1 MGKTEEEQL
10 NDAEP
15 ASPELPLENVAGRC
29 PPCRSVGRI
38 LSLRC
43 IAALLI
49 GVTVLLSAIFWLP
62 PFFRH
67 GSASGG
73 ADLGSQDDVDVM
85 ASFILQKPISV
96 LDANVAKLQYDI
108 FDEIGVPNTT
118 VAVMYFE
125 PLGIN
130 STNVV
135 FGILKF
141 PGGITITPLQN
152 GFLLQKEHFIFNFT
166 LNFPIYEVQDK
177 IEELKDQMKLGLHLN
192 PNEIL
197 IVRLTNINGSTVN
210 PPTVVETSIVLTVG
224 NNQPSVPRVKQI
236 HLSSFLQH
244 SLSSGT
250 GISFSPSL
258 APQPSSGL
266 HHHHHSHHQH
276 HGHHLE
282 GSTAPAPA
290 PKGLF
295 TQISPSPTRCS
306 FGFSTKPK
314 RKPQIVPVSAPAPSH
329 HSSSPQSKEVVP
341 APSPILHP
349 KMHMPAVIFVHAKPP
364 SEHVESIEPPDVAPS
379 TFPLQTSCEYFIL

>member
-29 PPCRSVGRI
+29 PPCRSVGSI

-73 ADLGSQDDVDVM
+73 ADLGSQYDVDVM

-118 VAVMYFE
+118 
-125 PLGIN
+125 
-130 STNVV
+130 
-135 FGILKF
+135 
-141 PGGITITPLQN
+141 
-152 GFLLQKEHFIFNFT
+152 
-166 LNFPIYEVQDK
+166 
-177 IEELKDQMKLGLHLN
+177 
-192 PNEIL
+192 IL

-224 NNQPSVPRVKQI
+224 NNQPSVPRLKELAKNIRNSSAGNLGLNHTIFGRVKQI

-282 GSTAPAPA
+282 GSTAPA

-364 SEHVESIEPPDVAPS
+364 SEHVESIEPPDVAPQLFLYKLLHS
-379 TFPLQTSCEYFIL
+379 HQE